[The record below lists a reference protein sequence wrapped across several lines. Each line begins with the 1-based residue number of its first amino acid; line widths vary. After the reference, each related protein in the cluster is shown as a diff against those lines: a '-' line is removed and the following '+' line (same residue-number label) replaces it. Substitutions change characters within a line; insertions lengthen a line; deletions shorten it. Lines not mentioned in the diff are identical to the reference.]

1 MDYQNILILNLKH
14 LYQILKEIESDLNFK
29 VYDISD
35 SKILKKKLVEFN
47 NPIVFTNKKINL
59 DCNQFLFQEYPIKIT
74 NLIEKLNI
82 HSLKSEYNKKSEIL
96 IGKYSININSRE
108 ILFDNKVLKLTE
120 KEINI
125 LLFLSKSNEP
135 VGIKKLQSQVWGYG
149 SKLETHTV
157 ETHIYRLRKKI
168 FNTFGDDSFILSNDN
183 GYKIIQK
190 FIN

>member
-47 NPIVFTNKKINL
+47 NPIVFTNKKIDL

-96 IGKYSININSRE
+96 IGKYSININSRQ

-183 GYKIIQK
+183 GYKI
-190 FIN
+190 N